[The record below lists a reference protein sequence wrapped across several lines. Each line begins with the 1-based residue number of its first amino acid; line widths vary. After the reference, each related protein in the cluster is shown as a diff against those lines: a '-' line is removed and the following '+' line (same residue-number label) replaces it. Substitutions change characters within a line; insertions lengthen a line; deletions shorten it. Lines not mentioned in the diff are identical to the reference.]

1 MTIMVLNENSLH
13 ELFKNSP
20 VIRSRDF
27 VKAGYSRIFLTRAVN
42 AGWIKRIAPGL
53 YSLPGFRQSEHG
65 DLALVECKSPE
76 VVICLLSALRFH
88 ELTTQSPFEVWIAIE
103 NKSYPP
109 RIEYPKLKVF
119 RFAPASLEQG
129 IEVHVIDGVPVRITS
144 IEKKIADCFKFRNK
158 VGVAVAMEALREA
171 HASKRLNQNEVWKYA
186 KIDRVANIML
196 PYLEAIG

>member
-1 MTIMVLNENSLH
+1 MIVNEKSLH
-13 ELFKNSP
+13 RLFENSP

-27 VKAGYSRIFLTRAVN
+27 VKAGYTRIFLTRAVK

-53 YSLPGFRQSEHG
+53 YSLPEFRQSEHG
-65 DLALVECKSPE
+65 ALALVASKSPE

-103 NKSYPP
+103 NKAYPP
-109 RIEYPKLKVF
+109 RLEYPKLKVF
-119 RFAPASLEQG
+119 RFAAVSLKQG
-129 IEVHVIDGVPVRITS
+129 IEIRVIDGIPVRITS
-144 IEKKIADCFKFRNK
+144 IEKTIADCFKFRSK
-158 VGVAVAMEALREA
+158 VGIAVANEAIREA
-171 HASKRLNQNEVWKYA
+171 HASKRLDQNELWKYA